1 MATYFEGL
9 LLGLAFIAPLG
20 IANLFIINTALNQP
34 RHTAYLTATVVAVF
48 DVFLSIVCFYG
59 VGQLLMQYQLLKV
72 GILLV
77 GGILVALIGI
87 NIMRTEAQPPSATE
101 QNFSWVKVFSMAL
114 MVTWLNPQ
122 ALIDGSV
129 MLAAFRVSLSP
140 EAALLFITGI
150 VTAAFVWY
158 LGLTGALSRFKHKL
172 TQKRMTWFNRICGA
186 VVVLYGVK
194 LLWNFIKTISA

>member
-122 ALIDGSV
+122 ALIDGSRFSGIIIARSS
-129 MLAAFRVSLSP
+129 AAIHYWHCDSCLCLVPWL
-140 EAALLFITGI
+140 
-150 VTAAFVWY
+150 
-158 LGLTGALSRFKHKL
+158 
-172 TQKRMTWFNRICGA
+172 NRC
-186 VVVLYGVK
+186 VK
-194 LLWNFIKTISA
+194 PL